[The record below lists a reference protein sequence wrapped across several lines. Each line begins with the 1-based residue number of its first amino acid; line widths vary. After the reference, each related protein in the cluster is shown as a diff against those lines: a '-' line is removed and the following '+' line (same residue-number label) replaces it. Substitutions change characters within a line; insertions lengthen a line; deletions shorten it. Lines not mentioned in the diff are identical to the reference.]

1 MEGRWR
7 CPASQADRKR
17 RGISCSRALDLFDA
31 VAARQ
36 SESPRLIAMSTP
48 LDGVGRWPEYLPV
61 GAVRVGR
68 ASAHYD
74 HTVQFYRDLVG
85 LPVLESFEGSY
96 GEDGTILRWRIEEI
110 SIASP
115 PSAPDGGSS
124 EFSYS

>member
-1 MEGRWR
+1 MRSI
-7 CPASQADRKR
+7 C
-17 RGISCSRALDLFDA
+17 LTF
-31 VAARQ
+31 VAARET
-36 SESPRLIAMSTP
+36 ESPRLVAMSTSP
-48 LDGVGRWPEYLPV
+48 LDAVGRSPEHLPV

-74 HTVQFYRDLVG
+74 HTVQFYSDLVG
-85 LPVLESFEGSY
+85 LPVLESLEGSY